1 MLRLFK
7 RNSYPELE
15 AELHLLC
22 REWFEGQ
29 IGHLPPDELP
39 PQEEIEADVLEMRN
53 DVYRKLSPMLKS
65 SSALRGRKPNDAE
78 NDTTLANLVSAYS
91 GRESTTPILTK
102 RCRGI
107 SVAAELMCVSAM
119 PLSSPRS
126 PSADSE
132 DDDAAHPRTA

>member
-102 RCRGI
+102 LALSKRGDERYQTGWPLCTI
-107 SVAAELMCVSAM
+107 RLIAEAWLEESKT
-119 PLSSPRS
+119 
-126 PSADSE
+126 PS
-132 DDDAAHPRTA
+132 